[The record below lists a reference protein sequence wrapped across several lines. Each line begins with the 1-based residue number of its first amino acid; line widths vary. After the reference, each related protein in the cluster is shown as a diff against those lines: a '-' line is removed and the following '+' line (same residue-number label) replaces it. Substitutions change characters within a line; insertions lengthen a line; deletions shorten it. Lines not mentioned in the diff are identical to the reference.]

1 MAGMGEEEKTLVEDE
16 VRVVGIGVGGVDT
29 VDLWLT
35 FSQVVKLL
43 SREAT

>member
-29 VDLWLT
+29 VDL
-35 FSQVVKLL
+35 
-43 SREAT
+43 